1 MYSGFFLLSIIIQL
15 AHLTPPKAFGAVG
28 ACTDSYRQIP
38 SGPTKTRMQ
47 KCIAG
52 FFFTV
57 YNYSVSPS
65 DSPESLRG
73 GRCLHR

>member
-38 SGPTKTRMQ
+38 SGPTSYSLIEWLFLYIQVWKNFLFISFIQ
-47 KCIAG
+47 KRLIG
-52 FFFTV
+52 FILV
-57 YNYSVSPS
+57 
-65 DSPESLRG
+65 
-73 GRCLHR
+73 